1 MYFPSFDSC
10 AAISANEKQS
20 QKGSRLMQYL
30 ENRQGGAAGA
40 ARTHRSPCGA
50 SPRPVP
56 GAGQGRLLDW
66 IDSQARVTRI
76 WLDQLIAEGD
86 PHDMISLIHRQA
98 AWLDMMRSRLV
109 EN

>member
-1 MYFPSFDSC
+1 
-10 AAISANEKQS
+10 
-20 QKGSRLMQYL
+20 MQYL
-30 ENRQGGAAGA
+30 EHRQGGAAGA
-40 ARTHRSPCGA
+40 ASAHRSPCGA
-50 SPRPVP
+50 SPRSAAS
-56 GAGQGRLLDW
+56 GGQGRLLDW

-86 PHDMISLIHRQA
+86 PDDMISLIHRQA